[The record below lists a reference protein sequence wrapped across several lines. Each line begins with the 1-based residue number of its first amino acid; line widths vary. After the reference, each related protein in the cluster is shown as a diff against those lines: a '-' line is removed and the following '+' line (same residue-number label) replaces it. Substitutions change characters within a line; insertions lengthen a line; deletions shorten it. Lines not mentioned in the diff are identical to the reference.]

1 MRSLHEKKEH
11 MRLKKWRNFG
21 QKETKNR
28 AREVKR
34 ENQELY
40 ADFLEEDTAH
50 LKLR

>member
-1 MRSLHEKKEH
+1 MEKFWAK
-11 MRLKKWRNFG
+11 RDK
-21 QKETKNR
+21 KNR